1 MQRISTEIK
10 VNHTFLGFSLLKQIF
25 ESPLVAFVRCCL
37 TLSSNG
43 AHKKLSRSG
52 VQTDERKTGI
62 NKTKTSSKVYF

>member
-10 VNHTFLGFSLLKQIF
+10 VNHTFLGFGLLKQFF

-52 VQTDERKTGI
+52 VQT
-62 NKTKTSSKVYF
+62 